1 MDFLPIFLD
10 IKNSKIIIDGGTMVA
25 ARRTERALQAGGRVF
40 VFNPELSDEFLPLLD
55 NENLTHIPRLPKEED
70 FLGCKIAFGASED
83 ENRDRFLAKA
93 ARKAGALVNIAD
105 RPEFCDFI
113 SPSIVDRNPLII
125 AISSSGKTPVIAR
138 ILRARIEALIP
149 PIYGDLASFL
159 GKFREIIASKI
170 NNSTNRRHF
179 WERIIDGSVA
189 DKFLTGDENGAKSL
203 LMEKLQ
209 KAQRGE
215 KDKKIGEVFLV
226 GAGPGDPDLLTF
238 RALRLMQRADIVLYD
253 RLVSEDIL
261 NLVRRDAE
269 RINVGKLPKNHTMAQ
284 EEITAL
290 MIKLAKSGKKVLRLK
305 GGDPFMFGRGGEE
318 IEQLCEH
325 NIDFQIIPGISAAVG
340 ASAYGGIPLTH
351 RDYAQSCIFVTAHG
365 KNGKLDLDW
374 KAILRPFQ
382 TVVIYMGMANL
393 QILTE
398 EFINHGADP
407 KMSAAIIE
415 NATRRTQRI
424 IIADI
429 NSLYEKA
436 KQANIKGPAI
446 IIIGDVVKL
455 HSQLKWN
462 CEKVNKSHKMSL
474 KAQKNL

>member
-10 IKNSKIIIDGGTMVA
+10 VKNSKIIIDGGTMVA
-25 ARRTERALQAGGRVF
+25 ARRAERALQAGARVF
-40 VFNPELSDEFLPLLD
+40 VFDPKLSDEFSPLLD
-55 NENLTHIPRLPKEED
+55 NKNLTHIPRLAKEED

-83 ENRDRFLAKA
+83 ENRDRFLVKA
-93 ARKAGALVNIAD
+93 AKKAGALVNIAD
-105 RPEFCDFI
+105 KPEFCDFI

-159 GKFREIIASKI
+159 GKFREIIANKI
-170 NNSTNRRHF
+170 TNSTNRRYF
-179 WERIIDGSVA
+179 WEKIIDGSVA

-203 LMEKLQ
+203 LMEKLK
-209 KAQRGE
+209 KAQREE

-269 RINVGKLPKNHTMAQ
+269 RINVGKLPKNHTMPQ

-365 KNGKLDLDW
+365 KDGKLDLDW

-393 QILTE
+393 QILTK

-415 NATRRTQRI
+415 NATRKTQRI